1 MPSSIALIVWLVCLV
16 ALWRFDPAKLPN
28 TSMTLYVPLIWLF
41 IVASRLPSQ
50 WLGSSIGQSAEDLQE
65 GNPFDRIILFGLIV
79 LAAVVLKQRSLKISR
94 VLELNMALTAFLAFA
109 LLSAVWSDFP
119 FIAFKRWIRDL
130 GNYLVILVVLTDSQ
144 PFEAFS
150 TVIRRLCYILI
161 PLCELL
167 NKYFPEMSKQY
178 DVWSGRGYFVGV
190 TTSKNMLGVLCLVSG
205 LFFFWDT
212 LIRWSKR
219 KDRRTRRIIMVNIAM
234 LSMSLW
240 LLYLSD
246 SATSRACLALGCVI
260 IAGVRLKSMR
270 RHPRL
275 VKNLV
280 PAAILLYLIVTF
292 VFQIDIRAELAGAVG
307 RDPTLTGRTD
317 IWTTVLSMHTNPIV
331 GTGYESFWLGPR
343 LLEVWR
349 LAGPINEAH
358 NGYLET
364 YLNLGIIGVALLIIF
379 LISTYKSICKQL
391 DASSDMGSMLLAL
404 WIILIV
410 YNFTE
415 SAFKGQ
421 LMWLIFLLG
430 VIVVPAKARKSRVR
444 SSDLNEARS
453 EAMRLSVG

>member
-1 MPSSIALIVWLVCLV
+1 
-16 ALWRFDPAKLPN
+16 
-28 TSMTLYVPLIWLF
+28 
-41 IVASRLPSQ
+41 
-50 WLGSSIGQSAEDLQE
+50 
-65 GNPFDRIILFGLIV
+65 
-79 LAAVVLKQRSLKISR
+79 
-94 VLELNMALTAFLAFA
+94 
-109 LLSAVWSDFP
+109 
-119 FIAFKRWIRDL
+119 
-130 GNYLVILVVLTDSQ
+130 
-144 PFEAFS
+144 
-150 TVIRRLCYILI
+150 
-161 PLCELL
+161 
-167 NKYFPEMSKQY
+167 
-178 DVWSGRGYFVGV
+178 
-190 TTSKNMLGVLCLVSG
+190 
-205 LFFFWDT
+205 
-212 LIRWSKR
+212 
-219 KDRRTRRIIMVNIAM
+219 
-234 LSMSLW
+234 
-240 LLYLSD
+240 
-246 SATSRACLALGCVI
+246 
-260 IAGVRLKSMR
+260 MR